1 MKDKKTKMSVR
12 IIAGVLAL
20 LMIAVAVGAAI
31 GLMLG

>member
-1 MKDKKTKMSVR
+1 MKDNKTKISVR

-20 LMIAVAVGAAI
+20 LMIAVAAGTAI